1 MKAAPLSRRFVA
13 LTLAA
18 VGTLTVLLAVGG
30 GAPVAF
36 AATPTAGEPAADG
49 DHEPQLTELK
59 VRVDGNLARVSFRLE
74 GAIDRTF
81 AERLSSGLPTG
92 FVYQLELLKDRKRWF
107 DRPLGTNTFQVVA
120 MYDAATRGY
129 LINYKLDGK
138 LVESRMVR
146 EPADLEHAMTRVEDL
161 PAFELD
167 SVPRAWR
174 LLVRARA
181 LVGAKTVLS
190 LLPSR
195 VTTDWRESRKF
206 RSLNE
211 LPAES

>member
-1 MKAAPLSRRFVA
+1 MAAARQLHRRALGLALAVA
-13 LTLAA
+13 VAALAA
-18 VGTLTVLLAVGG
+18 LLAG
-30 GAPVAF
+30 GA
-36 AATPTAGEPAADG
+36 AAAAAAAAGSASSEP
-49 DHEPQLTELK
+49 ELSELR
-59 VRVDGNLARVSFRLE
+59 VRVDGNLARVSFRLD
-74 GAIDRTF
+74 GAIDQAF
-81 AERLSSGLPTG
+81 AERLASGLPTG

-107 DRPLGTNTFQVVA
+107 DRPLGTNTLQVVA

-146 EPADLEHAMTRVEDL
+146 ELADLERALTRVEDL
-161 PAFELD
+161 PAFALD

-181 LVGAKTVLS
+181 EVGSRTVLS
-190 LLPSR
+190 LVPSR

>member
-1 MKAAPLSRRFVA
+1 MDATRQLSRA
-13 LTLAA
+13 LAGLALAA
-18 VGTLTVLLAVGG
+18 AAAAG
-30 GAPVAF
+30 GAVASG
-36 AATPTAGEPAADG
+36 ATATEPELTATRGAD
-49 DHEPQLTELK
+49 PRLSQLT
-59 VRVDGNLARVSFRLE
+59 VRVDGNLARVSFRLD
-74 GAIDRTF
+74 GAIDEAFT
-81 AERLSSGLPTG
+81 ERLASGLPTG

-107 DRPLGTNTFQVVA
+107 DRPLETNTLQVVA

-146 EPADLEHAMTRVEDL
+146 ELADLERAMTRVEDL

-181 LVGAKTVLS
+181 QVGSRTLFAFV
-190 LLPSR
+190 PSR

-206 RSLNE
+206 RSLND
-211 LPAES
+211 LPAEG